1 MSALQTPI
9 NNSVEVAIESAK
21 ATVADKVTV
30 EFKGNITSVVSSDF
44 EFNGI
49 AGVAGEPKFSDGKT
63 TVEFTL
69 VTKLDLTK
77 GLGVVT
83 TVKSPQSADYL
94 GHKVKGLESVTIKDG
109 IAPKAVSASTVTGSV
124 YVDVKFNEA
133 IKVYYTPDAFK
144 VFVNG
149 TSVKVKGAILKDNT
163 TDTAQIWLEE
173 AIPAGVKAQVSIPS
187 GKSIVD
193 TEDNVAEEVF
203 ETIQ

>member
-1 MSALQTPI
+1 M
-9 NNSVEVAIESAK
+9 
-21 ATVADKVTV
+21 
-30 EFKGNITSVVSSDF
+30 VSSDF
-44 EFNGI
+44 TFAGI
-49 AGVAGEPKFSDGKT
+49 RAVAGEPTFSDGKT
-63 TVEFTL
+63 KVVFTL
-69 VTKLDLTK
+69 NNDLNLAA
-77 GLGVVT
+77 LGNLT
-83 TVKSPQSADYL
+83 IDPKPQTADYL
-94 GHKVKGLESVTIKDG
+94 GHKIEAGQTVAINDG

-149 TSVKVKGAILKDNT
+149 TSVKVKGAILKDGT

-173 AIPAGVKAQVSIPS
+173 AIPAGAKAQVSIPS

-193 TEDNVAEEVF
+193 TEDNAAEEVF